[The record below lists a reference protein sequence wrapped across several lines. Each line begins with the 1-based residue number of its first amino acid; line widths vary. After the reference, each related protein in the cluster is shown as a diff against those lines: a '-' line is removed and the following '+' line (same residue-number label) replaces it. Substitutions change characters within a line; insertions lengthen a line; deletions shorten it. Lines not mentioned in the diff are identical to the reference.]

1 MRTAF
6 SIVDF
11 RPEAFVSGSSSTIEA
26 PCRFPETCRGWILS
40 SSMTLSMPSKPTKI
54 AAASRNQSQDN
65 ASPARARDICKVIGK
80 DLTVHSF
87 RSHADSRRLDEQ
99 RCCRS
104 DSSCH
109 GMLEI
114 RLAYRALVSP
124 SSHAISPNSHTRASS
139 SSPSSGQSSLCA
151 VSQKKKT

>member
-11 RPEAFVSGSSSTIEA
+11 RPEVFVSGSYSTIEA

-54 AAASRNQSQDN
+54 AAASRNQSPDN
-65 ASPARARDICKVIGK
+65 VSPARAWDICSVIGK
-80 DLTVHSF
+80 ALIVPSF
-87 RSHADSRRLDEQ
+87 RSHADSRLLDEQ

-104 DSSCH
+104 YCSYH
-109 GMLEI
+109 GMPEPV
-114 RLAYRALVSP
+114 VSP
-124 SSHAISPNSHTRASS
+124 TLLKLLQGGPQADCVHKSPRIQEILKSYTL
-139 SSPSSGQSSLCA
+139 PLFGGGL
-151 VSQKKKT
+151 